1 MCIYIYRDISKIYT
15 LHQPLRHSIFT
26 GQVPNREVLY
36 GPPPA
41 LTSGLSK
48 PKTSIR
54 LAMKIMKDNGW
65 YKWDYWHMSI
75 IDEKW
80 WIHGRS

>member
-1 MCIYIYRDISKIYT
+1 MYIYIEILVRYT
-15 LHQPLRHSIFT
+15 PYQPLRHSIFS

-54 LAMKIMKDNGW
+54 LAMKIMKDNG
-65 YKWDYWHMSI
+65 
-75 IDEKW
+75 
-80 WIHGRS
+80 